1 MDDKNELK
9 ILNSNHED
17 VVYYLK
23 DARTNCNN
31 TNVSLQPYGTSGCKN
46 ALQAHKEVLAAA
58 SPFLA
63 EILEIT
69 CDCDIVIS
77 FSDYT

>member
-1 MDDKNELK
+1 MGYRNELK
-9 ILNSNHED
+9 ICYANDED
-17 VVYYLK
+17 VIHYLK
-23 DARTNCNN
+23 VARTSCNN
-31 TNVSLQPYGTSGCKN
+31 TNVSLQPYGSSYCKN

-63 EILEIT
+63 EILEVS
-69 CDCDIVIS
+69 CDCDTTIS